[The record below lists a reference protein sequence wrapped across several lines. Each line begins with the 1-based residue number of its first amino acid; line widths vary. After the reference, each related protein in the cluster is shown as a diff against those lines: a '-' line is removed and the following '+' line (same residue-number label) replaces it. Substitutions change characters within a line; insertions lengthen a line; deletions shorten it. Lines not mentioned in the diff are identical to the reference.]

1 MKTTVSEKGQV
12 TIPKRLRERLGIRPG
27 QVLDLEEEQGRLV
40 ATKVTPQDPVE
51 SVYGILKRGRSTDD
65 LITSLRG
72 KADAV

>member
-1 MKTTVSEKGQV
+1 MKTNVSQKGQV
-12 TIPKRLRERLGIRPG
+12 TIPKALRERLGIRPG
-27 QVLDLEEEQGRLV
+27 NVLDFREEHGRLV

-51 SVYGILKRGRSTDD
+51 TVYGILKLSRSTDD